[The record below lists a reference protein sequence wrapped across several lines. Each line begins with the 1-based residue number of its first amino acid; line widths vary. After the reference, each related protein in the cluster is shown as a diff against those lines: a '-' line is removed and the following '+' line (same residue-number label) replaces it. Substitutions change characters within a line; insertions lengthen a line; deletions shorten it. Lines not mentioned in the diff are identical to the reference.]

1 MKRFVSFLLVACAL
15 FGMTSCSR
23 SKKSEPSSDPTIENT
38 ALSGSDAEAAGSS
51 EKTGQT
57 TVDPNVTTITFA
69 VPTLCH
75 AEDLHLL
82 EFNEELLKDGY
93 NYQLEVKSLEYGEY
107 GSFLEKELKDG
118 NVDVAFLG
126 LDEAGGNMFNYID
139 KGLILQLDDILSS
152 ANGKKVY
159 EAFPET
165 IWSRVK
171 CKGHFYSLPFTP
183 HCKRMTGIYAAFNRD
198 YISDEVIDNWDG
210 SLEGVYEIIKNAE
223 WKEES
228 VNPFQYFLTDYDFDL
243 MIGCEI
249 KDGLLYDYDSREIRN
264 PLESE
269 KLIGYLRLLEKMKSE
284 GFLRKNVSY
293 QGNCTYPVSEK
304 DLEEGKFLV
313 VLSAGEPKKTL
324 EKENV
329 RIKELAP
336 VLKTNLNGSIAI
348 SSKSEDVNAVMDFL
362 GILYNEGKYA
372 NLLIYGKQD
381 VDYKL
386 VDGCVVNIDGSD
398 YTDVFFKRV
407 CLGTYLNTYPVMAE
421 GAEEGLRDSEKEAYL
436 ASIKNS
442 AASPFLGFAADLPAT
457 SKIPDDINNFLAS
470 LNTLSLDEA
479 LEKYSK
485 ILAED
490 GMEEYLRTAKEQW
503 ETYSK

>member
-15 FGMTSCSR
+15 LGMTSCSR
-23 SKKSEPSSDPTIENT
+23 SKKSEPSSEPTKENS
-38 ALSGSDAEAAGSS
+38 ALLESDAVAADSS
-51 EKTGQT
+51 EQSGQT
-57 TVDPNVTTITFA
+57 TVDPNVKTITFA

-93 NYQLEVKSLEYGEY
+93 NYQLEVKSLQYGEY
-107 GSFLEKELKDG
+107 GSLLEKELKDG

-171 CKGHFYSLPFTP
+171 YKGHFYSLPFTP

-210 SLEGVYEIIKNAE
+210 SLEGIYEIIKNAE
-223 WKEES
+223 WKEKS

-249 KDGLLYDYDSREIRN
+249 KDGLVYEYDTREIKN

-269 KLIGYLRLLEKMKSE
+269 KLIGYLRLLEQMKSE
-284 GFLRKNVSY
+284 GFLWKNVSY
-293 QGNCTYPVSEK
+293 QGNSTYPVSEK

-329 RIKELAP
+329 RIKELDP

-348 SSKSEDVNAVMDFL
+348 SSKTEDVNAVMDFL

-386 VDGCVVNIDGSD
+386 VDGCVVNLDGSD

-421 GAEEGLRDSEKEAYL
+421 GEEEGLRDSEKEAYL
-436 ASIKNS
+436 ASIKN
-442 AASPFLGFAADLPAT
+442 AVPSPFLGFAADLPAN
-457 SKIPDDINNFLAS
+457 SKIPDDINDFLAS

-490 GMEEYLRTAKEQW
+490 GMEEYLRTAKDQW